1 MPLGTAPSE
10 IVTGDVDGDG
20 KPEAMLGGQ
29 DGRLLVVRDGGDRG
43 EVVWIKLFDGP
54 VGTPLL
60 ADLDG
65 DGKVEAVVSVG
76 DGHIYV
82 LGP

>member
-1 MPLGTAPSE
+1 MAPSG

-20 KPEAMLGGQ
+20 RPGVLLGGQ

-43 EVVWIKLFDGP
+43 EKAFDGP
-54 VGTPLL
+54 VGAPLL

-65 DGKVEAVVSVG
+65 DGTAGAVVSVG